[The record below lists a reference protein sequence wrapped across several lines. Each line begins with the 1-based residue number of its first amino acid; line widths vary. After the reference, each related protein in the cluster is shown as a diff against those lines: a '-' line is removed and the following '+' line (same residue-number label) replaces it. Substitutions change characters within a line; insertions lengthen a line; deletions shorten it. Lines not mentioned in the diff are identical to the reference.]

1 MTSGPENSTRRGPVQ
16 RKRKWFKSTV
26 TSHRGT
32 IDAVRAHL
40 PAFERRSFSLTQADE
55 SRSRLNEHQDLI
67 VRTSIGTDV
76 DFVPVG
82 VVSKEY
88 ALIQHL
94 DVVDVVV
101 KALEVSDIAPRGVTA
116 QLEITEYGERMSL
129 GFLLPMRYAFDPG
142 DGHLMA
148 LRLECLNSVEGSTGF
163 RALMGWFRF
172 VCSNGL
178 TIGVTQL
185 EVRRRHVGNLTLDA
199 VATVLQAGVAECEA
213 EKRNFRLWQRTGVD
227 SAKLEQWFD
236 DDLRNAWG
244 FKAATRAFHIAT
256 TGQDVAITGPYKGYS
271 PTTIPVTPGEA
282 VAGAPAR
289 CRTLFVLSQVLAWLA
304 RDRADIQEQLSW
316 REQIA
321 GLLKPF
327 MPDPVRRG
335 SA

>member
-1 MTSGPENSTRRGPVQ
+1 MAQRTQPGVDRFQ

-199 VATVLQAGVAECEA
+199 VATVLQAGVWQSVRRRRETSGCGSAPGSIRPSWSSGSMTISGTPGGSRRPHA
-213 EKRNFRLWQRTGVD
+213 RFTSPRPARTWRLRG
-227 SAKLEQWFD
+227 
-236 DDLRNAWG
+236 R
-244 FKAATRAFHIAT
+244 TRAIR
-256 TGQDVAITGPYKGYS
+256 P
-271 PTTIPVTPGEA
+271 
-282 VAGAPAR
+282 R
-289 CRTLFVLSQVLAWLA
+289 
-304 RDRADIQEQLSW
+304 
-316 REQIA
+316 
-321 GLLKPF
+321 PF
-327 MPDPVRRG
+327 R
-335 SA
+335 